1 MAERNCKLEFTDSV
15 LEKLMNH
22 FDGTDIALIENAI
35 IKTLVNYEVTERVTA
50 LVPYDDINER
60 ILKRYWACLLVDNK
74 SKGTIYQYMRFCRKL
89 EELIRKPFNQM
100 DANDVLYFLA
110 MEMERGVSDRSRE
123 NTRAV
128 LSAFFQWMTN
138 YGIISAN
145 PIATLKS
152 IKYHEE
158 IKLPFNDLEIDAL
171 RGACKNYKERAL
183 IEFLIATGVRVSELS
198 QMSVEDVN
206 QTKMTVH
213 VVHGKGSKE
222 RMTYIT
228 PLAMEHLRKY
238 LANRKEQ
245 GNALFYNKNHEP
257 LGSDG
262 VRFILNR
269 IAERAD
275 VKNVHPHRFRRTFA
289 SNLSKR
295 GMEIQEIQKLMGHVN
310 INTTMEYI
318 YIDDSKVQASYN
330 IYIA

>member
-15 LEKLMNH
+15 LEKLVNH
-22 FDGTDIALIENAI
+22 FDGTDISLIENAI

-100 DANDVLYFLA
+100 DANDVIYFLA

-123 NTRAV
+123 NARAV

-198 QMSVEDVN
+198 QMLVEDVN
-206 QTKMTVH
+206 QTKMVVH

-238 LANRKEQ
+238 LESRKEH

-257 LGSDG
+257 LRAEGI
-262 VRFILNR
+262 RFILNE
-269 IAERAD
+269 IAERAN

-289 SNLSKR
+289 SNLSRR
-295 GMEIQEIQKLMGHVN
+295 GMEIQEIKKLMGHVN
-310 INTTMEYI
+310 INTTMTYI

-330 IYIA
+330 TYIA